1 MKTEKIVGIKHSNLR
16 HAEFSQFIARFLD
29 DLKKENLDIKKEEVL
44 TTLVEK
50 IQAALP
56 AYQASLAHI
65 RANEKSGLLNEADD
79 LRDADLQALRDSIKP
94 YRASKREAEKTAYIN
109 LKLLF
114 DTYKDAH
121 KKHYEEETALIS
133 NLLEKLS
140 SEKYKSQLETLGIS
154 KFVDNLKESH
164 QAFETLFASR
174 SQDKLQAVS
183 FDVKKL
189 RKEVST
195 PYQQLSDYVS
205 ILTQVKDDELYKRF
219 LSVLNN
225 SRKHYADT
233 LARRKG
239 KEAKVAETAATE

>member
-1 MKTEKIVGIKHSNLR
+1 MPIIKLVNVQVSSLR
-16 HAEFSQFIARFLD
+16 HAEFSQFIVRFLD
-29 DLKKENLDIKKEEVL
+29 DLKKENLDFKKEEVL
-44 TTLVEK
+44 TALVEK
-50 IQAALP
+50 IEKALP
-56 AYQASLAHI
+56 AFQASLGQI
-65 RANEKSGLLNEADD
+65 RANEKSALLNEADG
-79 LRDADLQALRDSIKP
+79 LRDTDLQALRDSIKP
-94 YRASKREAEKTAYIN
+94 YRASKREAEKTAYN
-109 LKLLF
+109 HLKVLF

-239 KEAKVAETAATE
+239 KDPKVTEE

>member
-1 MKTEKIVGIKHSNLR
+1 M
-16 HAEFSQFIARFLD
+16 
-29 DLKKENLDIKKEEVL
+29 
-44 TTLVEK
+44 
-50 IQAALP
+50 
-56 AYQASLAHI
+56 
-65 RANEKSGLLNEADD
+65 
-79 LRDADLQALRDSIKP
+79 RDADLQALRDSIKP

-133 NLLEKLS
+133 SLLEKLAS
-140 SEKYKSQLETLGIS
+140 DKYKSQIETLTIS
-154 KFVDNLKESH
+154 KFVENLEESH
-164 QAFETLFASR
+164 QAFEKLFASR
-174 SQDKLQAVS
+174 SQDNLQTVS

-189 RKEVST
+189 RKEVAT
-195 PYQQLSDYVS
+195 PYQQLSDYVL
-205 ILTQVKDDELYKRF
+205 ILSQVKEDEFYKRF

-239 KEAKVAETAATE
+239 KEAKVAETATTE

>member
-1 MKTEKIVGIKHSNLR
+1 MPIIKLVNVQVSSLR
-16 HAEFSQFIARFLD
+16 HAEFSQFIVRFLD
-29 DLKKENLDIKKEEVL
+29 DLKKENLDFKKEEVL
-44 TTLVEK
+44 TALVEK
-50 IQAALP
+50 IEKALP
-56 AYQASLAHI
+56 AFQASLGQI
-65 RANEKSGLLNEADD
+65 RANEKSALLNEADG

-94 YRASKREAEKTAYIN
+94 YRASKREAEKTAYN
-109 LKLLF
+109 HLKVLF

-239 KEAKVAETAATE
+239 KEAKVVETVATE